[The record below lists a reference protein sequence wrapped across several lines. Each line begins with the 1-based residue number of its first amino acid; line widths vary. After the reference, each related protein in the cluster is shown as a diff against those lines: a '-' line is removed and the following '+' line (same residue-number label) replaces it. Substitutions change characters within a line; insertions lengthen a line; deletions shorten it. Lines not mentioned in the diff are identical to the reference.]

1 MPDVPDMA
9 TARALV
15 DGALGKARELGINV
29 SIAVLDRAGHLVA
42 YQRMDGAA
50 PFTADVAQSKA
61 YGVIFMRRTSA
72 ELRDMANTRPQFF
85 DAVKSLGR
93 RTLIPSPGGIPL
105 PNGGAV
111 GVSGA
116 AGPDPDGEV
125 AQAAIAAP
133 PALSSPRAR
142 RHGLDGE

>member
-1 MPDVPDMA
+1 MADVPDMA
-9 TARALV
+9 TARALI
-15 DGALGKARELGINV
+15 DGALAKGRELQLKL
-29 SIAVLDRAGHLVA
+29 SIAVLDSGGHLVA
-42 YQRMDGAA
+42 FQRMDGAP

-105 PNGGAV
+105 PDGGAI

-116 AGPDPDGEV
+116 ADPNQDVEV
-125 AQAAIAAP
+125 AEAAISAT
-133 PALSSPRAR
+133 RA
-142 RHGLDGE
+142 

>member
-9 TARALV
+9 TARALI
-15 DGALGKARELGINV
+15 DGALAKASSLGLKV
-29 SIAVLDRAGHLVA
+29 SIAVLDSGGHLMGF
-42 YQRMDGAA
+42 QRMDGAP

-105 PNGGAV
+105 PNGGAI
-111 GVSGA
+111 GISGA
-116 AGPDPDGEV
+116 ADPNQDVEI
-125 AQAAIAAP
+125 AESAIAA
-133 PALSSPRAR
+133 AGA
-142 RHGLDGE
+142 

>member
-1 MPDVPDMA
+1 M
-9 TARALV
+9 TTSRALV
-15 DGALGKARELGINV
+15 DGALAKARVLGVNV
-29 SIAVLDRAGHLVA
+29 SIAVLDSGGHLVA
-42 YQRMDGAA
+42 FQRMDGAP
-50 PFTADVAQSKA
+50 PFTADVAQGKA

-105 PNGGAV
+105 PKGGAI

-116 AGPDPDGEV
+116 ADPIQDVEI
-125 AQAAIAAP
+125 AESAIAA
-133 PALSSPRAR
+133 AGA
-142 RHGLDGE
+142 

>member
-1 MPDVPDMA
+1 MPDVPNMA
-9 TARALV
+9 SARVLVNSALARA
-15 DGALGKARELGINV
+15 ESLGINV
-29 SIAVLDRAGHLVA
+29 SVAVLDGGGHLVA
-42 YQRMDGAA
+42 FQRMDGAA

-105 PNGGAV
+105 PKGGAI
-111 GVSGA
+111 GISGA
-116 AGPDPDGEV
+116 AAPNQDVKIAES
-125 AQAAIAAP
+125 AIAA
-133 PALSSPRAR
+133 AGA
-142 RHGLDGE
+142 

>member
-1 MPDVPDMA
+1 MADVPDMA
-9 TARALV
+9 TARALI
-15 DGALGKARELGINV
+15 DGALAKGRELQLRL
-29 SIAVLDRAGHLVA
+29 SIAVLDSGGHLVA
-42 YQRMDGAA
+42 FQRMDGAP

-105 PNGGAV
+105 PNGGAI
-111 GVSGA
+111 GISGA
-116 AGPDPDGEV
+116 ADPNQDVEV
-125 AQAAIAAP
+125 AEAAIAA
-133 PALSSPRAR
+133 ARA
-142 RHGLDGE
+142 

>member
-9 TARALV
+9 TARALI
-15 DGALGKARELGINV
+15 DGALAKARGLELKL
-29 SIAVLDRAGHLVA
+29 SIAILDSGGHLVA
-42 YQRMDGAA
+42 FQRMDGAP

-105 PNGGAV
+105 PDGGAI

-116 AGPDPDGEV
+116 ADPNQDVEV
-125 AQAAIAAP
+125 AQAAIAA
-133 PALSSPRAR
+133 AHA
-142 RHGLDGE
+142 

>member
-1 MPDVPDMA
+1 MPDVPNTA

-15 DGALGKARELGINV
+15 DGALAKATALGLNV
-29 SIAVLDRAGHLVA
+29 SIAVLDSAGHLVA
-42 YQRMDGAA
+42 FQRMDGAA

-72 ELRDMANTRPQFF
+72 ELRDIANTRPQFF

-105 PNGGAV
+105 PKGGAI
-111 GVSGA
+111 GISGA
-116 AGPDPDGEV
+116 ADPNQDVEIAETAI
-125 AQAAIAAP
+125 AQAGA
-133 PALSSPRAR
+133 
-142 RHGLDGE
+142 

>member
-1 MPDVPDMA
+1 MA

-15 DGALGKARELGINV
+15 DGALAKASSLGLNV
-29 SIAVLDRAGHLVA
+29 SIAVLDSGGHLMA
-42 YQRMDGAA
+42 FQRMDGAP
-50 PFTADVAQSKA
+50 PFTVDVAQSKA

-72 ELRDMANTRPQFF
+72 ELREMANARPQFF

-105 PNGGAV
+105 PDGGAI

-116 AGPDPDGEV
+116 ADPNQDVEI
-125 AQAAIAAP
+125 AESAIAA
-133 PALSSPRAR
+133 AHA
-142 RHGLDGE
+142 

>member
-1 MPDVPDMA
+1 MADVPDMA
-9 TARALV
+9 TARALI
-15 DGALGKARELGINV
+15 DGALAKGRELQLRL
-29 SIAVLDRAGHLVA
+29 SIAVLDSGGHLVA
-42 YQRMDGAA
+42 FQRMDGAP

-105 PNGGAV
+105 PNGGAI

-116 AGPDPDGEV
+116 ADPNQDVEV
-125 AQAAIAAP
+125 AEAAIAA
-133 PALSSPRAR
+133 ARA
-142 RHGLDGE
+142 

>member
-1 MPDVPDMA
+1 MADVPDMA
-9 TARALV
+9 TARALI
-15 DGALGKARELGINV
+15 DGALAKGRELQLRL
-29 SIAVLDRAGHLVA
+29 SIAVLDSGGHLVA
-42 YQRMDGAA
+42 FQRMDGAP

-105 PNGGAV
+105 PNGGAI

-116 AGPDPDGEV
+116 ADPNQDVEV
-125 AQAAIAAP
+125 AEAAIAVA
-133 PALSSPRAR
+133 RA
-142 RHGLDGE
+142 

>member
-1 MPDVPDMA
+1 MA
-9 TARALV
+9 TARALIDAAV
-15 DGALGKARELGINV
+15 AKGSALGLNL
-29 SIAVLDRAGHLVA
+29 SIAVLDSGGHLVA
-42 YQRMDGAA
+42 YQRMDGAP
-50 PFTADVAQSKA
+50 PFTADVAQGKA

-105 PNGGAV
+105 PKGGAI

-116 AGPDPDGEV
+116 ADPNQDVEV
-125 AQAAIAAP
+125 AEHAIAAT
-133 PALSSPRAR
+133 
-142 RHGLDGE
+142 GD

>member
-1 MPDVPDMA
+1 MPDVPDMT

-15 DGALGKARELGINV
+15 DGALAKARVLGVNV
-29 SIAVLDRAGHLVA
+29 SIAVLDSGGHLVA
-42 YQRMDGAA
+42 FQRMDSAP

-72 ELRDMANTRPQFF
+72 ELREMANARPQFF

-105 PNGGAV
+105 PKGGAI
-111 GVSGA
+111 GISGA
-116 AGPDPDGEV
+116 ADPNQDVEV
-125 AQAAIAAP
+125 AEAAIAA
-133 PALSSPRAR
+133 AGA
-142 RHGLDGE
+142 

>member
-9 TARALV
+9 TARALIDSAV
-15 DGALGKARELGINV
+15 TKAQALDLKISV
-29 SIAVLDRAGHLVA
+29 AVLDGGGHLVA
-42 YQRMDGAA
+42 FQRMDGAP
-50 PFTADVAQSKA
+50 PFTVDVAQGKA

-93 RTLIPSPGGIPL
+93 RTLIPSPGGVPL
-105 PNGGAV
+105 PKGGAI

-116 AGPDPDGEV
+116 ADPNQDVEIAETAI
-125 AQAAIAAP
+125 AQAGA
-133 PALSSPRAR
+133 
-142 RHGLDGE
+142 

>member
-1 MPDVPDMA
+1 MPDVPNVA

-15 DGALGKARELGINV
+15 DGALAKATALGINV
-29 SIAVLDRAGHLVA
+29 SIAVLDSAGHLVA
-42 YQRMDGAA
+42 FQRMDGAA

-72 ELRDMANTRPQFF
+72 DLRDMANTRPQFF

-105 PNGGAV
+105 PHGGAI
-111 GVSGA
+111 GISGA
-116 AGPDPDGEV
+116 ADPNQDVEI
-125 AQAAIAAP
+125 AESAIAA
-133 PALSSPRAR
+133 AGA
-142 RHGLDGE
+142 

>member
-9 TARALV
+9 TARALI
-15 DGALGKARELGINV
+15 DGALAKARGLELKL
-29 SIAVLDRAGHLVA
+29 SIAILDSGGHLVA
-42 YQRMDGAA
+42 FQRMDGAP

-72 ELRDMANTRPQFF
+72 ELGDMANTRPQFF

-105 PNGGAV
+105 PDGGAI

-116 AGPDPDGEV
+116 ADPNQDVEV
-125 AQAAIAAP
+125 AQAAIAA
-133 PALSSPRAR
+133 AHA
-142 RHGLDGE
+142 

>member
-9 TARALV
+9 TARVLIDSALAKAQ
-15 DGALGKARELGINV
+15 ALGLKISV
-29 SIAVLDRAGHLVA
+29 AVLDGGGHLVA
-42 YQRMDGAA
+42 FQRMDGAP
-50 PFTADVAQSKA
+50 PFTVDVAQGKA

-93 RTLIPSPGGIPL
+93 RTLIPSPGGLPL
-105 PNGGAV
+105 PNGGAI

-116 AGPDPDGEV
+116 ADPNQDVEIAETAI
-125 AQAAIAAP
+125 AQAGA
-133 PALSSPRAR
+133 
-142 RHGLDGE
+142 

>member
-1 MPDVPDMA
+1 MPDVPEMTTSRALIDGA
-9 TARALV
+9 LDKARALGV
-15 DGALGKARELGINV
+15 KV
-29 SIAVLDRAGHLVA
+29 SIAVLDSGGHLVA
-42 YQRMDGAA
+42 FQRMDGAP

-105 PNGGAV
+105 PKGGAI
-111 GVSGA
+111 GISGA
-116 AGPDPDGEV
+116 ADPNQDVEV
-125 AQAAIAAP
+125 AEAAIAVA
-133 PALSSPRAR
+133 RA
-142 RHGLDGE
+142 